1 MKKEIPI
8 FAPWLGVFE
17 TLKVING
24 EIQFFKEHAQL
35 LKESAQAL
43 GLKAPMEKRLQK
55 VKLPLQSGRLRWI
68 VDTQGFRSLFQE
80 EKTKKRAFSVLGI
93 SPVRVGC
100 HNWDARY
107 KTVSYLSHWQ
117 ARQESENFDEVVLL
131 NEWDEIA
138 SVAMGNIFWV
148 KEGIVYTPSVD
159 CGCRSGV
166 VRKWVQKQVRVKE
179 GRFGLD
185 RLGAAEEI
193 FLTNSMLGIQPVNRF
208 LSRTFKLGMVVRTL
222 QQEWK
227 RTLKI

>member
-24 EIQFFKEHAQL
+24 EIQFFKEHFQS
-35 LKESAQAL
+35 LKESSRVL
-43 GLKAPMEKRLQK
+43 GLKVPTEKRLLK
-55 VKLPLQSGRLRWI
+55 VKLPLQNGRLRWI
-68 VDTQGFRSLFQE
+68 VDTQGFRFFFQE
-80 EKTKKRAFSVLGI
+80 EKPNKRSSFVLGV
-93 SPVRVGC
+93 SLVRLGC

-131 NEWDEIA
+131 NEWDQIA
-138 SVAMGNIFWV
+138 SVSMGNIFWV

-166 VRKWVQKQVRVKE
+166 VRNWVKKQVRVKE

-185 RLGAAEEI
+185 QLGIADEI
-193 FLTNSMLGIQPVNRF
+193 FITNSMMGVQSVNRF
-208 LSRTFKLGMVVRTL
+208 LSRNFKLRKIVRTL